1 MNTSRVAHLR
11 VARDDVTIRS
21 IQDRLRQCAHAL
33 LMKRPTDNVTPT
45 LGYLVGGE
53 QNSASKHC
61 FGGRWRQ
68 LRQIACGSAA
78 KYLCLR
84 QLFSSSFATGESPIG
99 EADPPQC
106 TSANGSMTQT
116 PVFRSYA
123 FAKRTLPTSLS
134 GLLP

>member
-1 MNTSRVAHLR
+1 MDTSRVAHLR
-11 VARDDVTIRS
+11 VTRNDVTIRS
-21 IQDRLRQCAHAL
+21 IQDRPGQCAHAL
-33 LMKRPTDNVTPT
+33 IMKNPTDNVTLT

-53 QNSASKHC
+53 QNSSSKHS

-78 KYLCLR
+78 KYLCLP

-99 EADPPQC
+99 EAD
-106 TSANGSMTQT
+106 SASIHVCGYVDDRM
-116 PVFRSYA
+116 PVFI
-123 FAKRTLPTSLS
+123 FAKRTLPTSVS